1 MPATIIC
8 WSFSFSS
15 LHSLKVLI
23 FENIKTLDS
32 KAVGI
37 VVRTGG
43 IQEAALRLEAP
54 SGDVALPDDELCGIG
69 RDCRV
74 NPS

>member
-1 MPATIIC
+1 MPAIVPC

-15 LHSLKVLI
+15 LHGLKVLV

-37 VVRTGG
+37 VIRTGG

-54 SGDVALPDDELCGIG
+54 SGDVALTDDKLPCIG

-74 NPS
+74 NPL